1 MKSIKF
7 LVSCL
12 GLVAAVLSAGEN
24 TPGKGSATAITYFDG
39 SDASAK
45 PGANNASYVFVDP
58 ADPAVAAI
66 AQLGF
71 RTIDRVGT
79 MLSTEVTRE
88 LATKDT
94 AEIVPAMHLKGMELP
109 KSQPGQPKITA
120 IRRTSLM
127 LRDPANA
134 PDGADRAAMDKIHT
148 QLMNDQ
154 SPDKMLVQ
162 KIEQAG
168 KPTEWRVYRPIA
180 TTQSCLACHGDPKTF
195 RPGVREALDKMY
207 PEDKAFDYAKQEWRG
222 VLRVSIVTEAAKK

>member
-7 LVSCL
+7 SVSCL
-12 GLVAAVLSAGEN
+12 GLVTAALFAADSPPA
-24 TPGKGSATAITYFDG
+24 KGSATAITYFDG
-39 SDASAK
+39 SDSTAK
-45 PGANNASYVFVDP
+45 PGANDASYVFVEP
-58 ADPAVAAI
+58 ADPTVAAI

-79 MLSTEVTRE
+79 MLSNEVTRE
-88 LATKDT
+88 LATNDT
-94 AEIVPAMHLKGMELP
+94 AEIVPLMHLKGMDLP
-109 KSQPGQPKITA
+109 KSQPGQPRIIA
-120 IRRTSLM
+120 VRRTSLM

-134 PDGADRAAMDKIHT
+134 PDGADRAALDKVHK
-148 QLMNDQ
+148 QLMADQ